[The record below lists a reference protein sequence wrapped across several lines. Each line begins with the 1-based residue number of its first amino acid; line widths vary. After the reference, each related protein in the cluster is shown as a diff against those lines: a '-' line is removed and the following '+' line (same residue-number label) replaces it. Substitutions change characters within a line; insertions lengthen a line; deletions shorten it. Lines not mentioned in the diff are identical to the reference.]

1 MIQVE
6 GEVRARDPENI
17 NPKLATGQIEV
28 RVDAMELLA
37 RAAVL
42 PFQLDDEGV
51 DEPLRLRHRYLDL
64 RRDEMRRNLWVRFK
78 LTQLIRRYLEDREF
92 WELETPIL
100 YKSTPE
106 GAKEFL
112 VPTST
117 HQGKFYAL
125 PQSPQTYKQLYV
137 IAGYERYYQ
146 IARCFRDEATRAD
159 RTPGVHA
166 ARHGARLHR
175 ARGAVRAARGPVR
188 AGLAASCSTSS
199 CRTPFRHLT
208 WDEAMLRYGSDKP
221 DTRFGC
227 EISDLTDIFRETEF
241 RASAASIDG
250 GGVVR
255 GFACP
260 GAEEFSRKDFDD
272 LVDFAQGWGGKGVA
286 WLKVGADGEITSP
299 IAKFLTRATSS
310 RRSCATTG
318 AGEGDTVFL
327 VADQPEAAVRV
338 LGPLRLHLGEKLD
351 LIQEGWN
358 FLWVT
363 GFPMFEWLPEEQR
376 WKASHNPFSAP
387 APEWQ
392 ESFGDHPADAR
403 SRQYDLV
410 LNGNEVG
417 GGSRRNHQM
426 EAQQRIFNLLG
437 ISDEEAELKFSFL
450 LRALSMGAP
459 PHGGI
464 AFGLDRLAMLLAGAD
479 SLRDVTAFP
488 KGQGGVDFLTG
499 APTEATPAELK
510 LYGLSVVIQTRR
522 PALTCEGR
530 RHFVK
535 RTSLTVVRLSQ
546 RRGGCQTGRSILKVA
561 GRPVSGV
568 GTVPS
573 RSPDVMISVYLD
585 NAATTA
591 LSDAAREAMEPF
603 LSERFGNAS
612 EPHALGRDAHAA
624 LEDARARRP
633 RLLGAEPGQV
643 VFTSGGTEAS
653 NQAVF
658 GLAGRRRRAHGRL
671 GDRALGGARAGVRA
685 GAARLRG
692 RVGAGRPRRRDRA
705 GRVRRPRTAR
715 ATGSP
720 RRCGPTT

>member
-1 MIQVE
+1 MSYRTHLGGELRAADVGERVKLAGWVATRRDHGGLVFVDLRDAGGMVQLVLSPQSLPEAHTLRNEFVIQVE
-6 GEVRARDPENI
+6 GVVRARDPENI
-17 NPKLATGQIEV
+17 NPKIATGQIEV
-28 RVDAMELLA
+28 GADAMEVLA

-64 RRDEMRRNLWVRFK
+64 RRDEMRHNLWVRFK
-78 LTQLIRRYLEDREF
+78 LTQLIRRYLEDHEF

-125 PQSPQTYKQLYV
+125 PQSPQTYKQLYA

-159 RTPGVHA
+159 RSQEFTQLDMELAFIEPEE
-166 ARHGARLHR
+166 LFELLE
-175 ARGAVRAARGPVR
+175 
-188 AGLAASCSTSS
+188 GLFALAWKQLLDVDLP
-199 CRTPFRHLT
+199 TPFPHIT

-227 EISDLTDIFRETEF
+227 EISDLTAIFRETEF
-241 RASAASIDG
+241 RSFRGVVDG

-260 GAEEFSRKDFDD
+260 GAEDFSRKDFDD
-272 LVDFAQGWGGKGVA
+272 LVSFAQGWGGKGVA
-286 WLKVGADGEITSP
+286 YLKVGAGGEVTSP
-299 IAKFLTRATSS
+299 IAKFLTAGELAAVVRE
-310 RRSCATTG
+310 TG

-327 VADQPEAAVRV
+327 VADQTDAAVRV
-338 LGPLRLHLGEKLD
+338 LGPLRLHLGEKLG
-351 LIQEGWN
+351 LIQDGWN

-363 GFPMFEWLPEEQR
+363 GFPMFEWLPDENR
-376 WKASHNPFSAP
+376 WKAAHNPFSAP
-387 APEWQ
+387 APEWL
-392 ESFGDHPADAR
+392 ETFDDHPEEAR

-426 EAQQRIFNLLG
+426 DVQKRVFNLLG

-464 AFGLDRLAMLLAGAD
+464 AFGLDRLAMLLADAD

-499 APTEATPAELK
+499 APTEATAAELK
-510 LYGLSVVIQTRR
+510 LYGL
-522 PALTCEGR
+522 
-530 RHFVK
+530 
-535 RTSLTVVRLSQ
+535 TVVS
-546 RRGGCQTGRSILKVA
+546 K
-561 GRPVSGV
+561 
-568 GTVPS
+568 
-573 RSPDVMISVYLD
+573 
-585 NAATTA
+585 AA
-591 LSDAAREAMEPF
+591 D
-603 LSERFGNAS
+603 
-612 EPHALGRDAHAA
+612 
-624 LEDARARRP
+624 P
-633 RLLGAEPGQV
+633 R
-643 VFTSGGTEAS
+643 
-653 NQAVF
+653 
-658 GLAGRRRRAHGRL
+658 
-671 GDRALGGARAGVRA
+671 
-685 GAARLRG
+685 
-692 RVGAGRPRRRDRA
+692 
-705 GRVRRPRTAR
+705 
-715 ATGSP
+715 
-720 RRCGPTT
+720 